1 MVLTLGGVPSKY
13 KRATFHLIPTHWALL
28 NLSWVACRAWW
39 DESERER
46 VFSSPFPTPTSPAR
60 SVTKRTWD
68 NSAFSLFP
76 RQGNVTSTS
85 LKLLSLTSDPP
96 ILTPFFDLSV
106 PSFRCKFYNL
116 SSPCATA
123 RLPAV
128 KFSRELQAKGIRG
141 KIVTLNYSCTQ

>member
-13 KRATFHLIPTHWALL
+13 KRATFHLIRTHWALL

-76 RQGNVTSTS
+76 RQRNVTSTS

-96 ILTPFFDLSV
+96 ILTPFWTCLFLLLDANFTTCPLLVQLHGYRRLSLV
-106 PSFRCKFYNL
+106 ESFRPK
-116 SSPCATA
+116 
-123 RLPAV
+123 
-128 KFSRELQAKGIRG
+128 ELGEK
-141 KIVTLNYSCTQ
+141 